1 MLPGIDLSKENGSE
15 FTIIENYEVFVLSLI
30 FYKLLITT

>member
-1 MLPGIDLSKENGSE
+1 MLPAIELSKEKSSE

>member
-1 MLPGIDLSKENGSE
+1 MLPATDLSKENGSE
-15 FTIIENYEVFVLSLI
+15 FTIMENYEVFVLSLI